1 MEKLLELNPKKCTAC
16 YACIKACPV
25 KAIYLSK
32 DSLTPSINEK
42 RCIGCG
48 SCIMSCSYNAI
59 TPISNIEKVEDLLK
73 TSRTAAIC
81 DPSIAGEFDDI
92 TDYRKFVMMIRKLGF
107 TYVNEVSFGVDIVAE
122 KQTNLLKIHK
132 GKNYITSHCPVMS
145 MYVERFQPSLTDNLS
160 PIIPPFAATAAVV
173 RRLYGEDIKV
183 VNITPCLG
191 AKKININYKGLN
203 RVDAFLSFKE
213 LRKLFAKN
221 NIKEENVEFSDF
233 DEPFGNLG
241 SLYPIPNGFIEACN
255 EKESII
261 EGNYI
266 TAEGK
271 TDSIDLVNQFANKSN
286 ILQSNINVY
295 FCKGCFMAPGC
306 TKGNKFIRNNFVKQ
320 YALKRINS
328 LDKKKWKDNID
339 NYSNKA
345 EIINFY
351 TPNDQTLPKPTKQQI
366 EEAFASLGKKDG
378 ARNTNCRSCGYNSC
392 TELAIAI
399 AQGIATNDMCFSLAR
414 KDNKD
419 YSKQLKLTTENLVE
433 LQKRFSSLQEDFN
446 TSKQTDIEM
455 KKTLSSL
462 ISHLYP
468 AIAIVDNNYKILE
481 SNSSFV
487 DILGDDAKEIDEII
501 PGLIGANVQNL
512 LPINLFSQVE
522 YVLTSG
528 EDILNKDIDLGGKFI
543 NVSIFTLVANKKIGL
558 IFRNLYNEQ
567 ERPEEIIH
575 RVNEVIKENL
585 TEVQQIGFILG
596 ETASK
601 TEKMLNSIIKTYK
614 EQMGK

>member
-1 MEKLLELNPKKCTAC
+1 MEKLLELNPQKCTAC

-48 SCIMSCSYNAI
+48 SCIISCSYNAI
-59 TPISNIEKVEDLLK
+59 TPISNIEKVEELLK

-122 KQTNLLKIHK
+122 KQTNLLKTHK

-160 PIIPPFAATAAVV
+160 PIIPPFAATAATV

-241 SLYPIPNGFIEACN
+241 SLYPIPNGFVEACG
-255 EKESII
+255 EKQSILQ
-261 EGNYI
+261 GNYI

-271 TDSIDLVNQFANKSN
+271 TDSIDLVNQFATKSN
-286 ILQSNINVY
+286 LLQSNINVY

-328 LDKKKWKDNID
+328 LDKKKWQENID

-366 EEAFASLGKKDG
+366 EEAFNSLGKKDS

-433 LQKRFSSLQEDFN
+433 LQKRFSTIQEAFN
-446 TSKQTDIEM
+446 LAKQTDSEM

-481 SNSSFV
+481 SNASFV
-487 DILGDDAKEIDEII
+487 DILGDDAKEIDEVV
-501 PGLIGANVQNL
+501 PGLIGASVQNL
-512 LPINLFSQVE
+512 LPTNLFSQVE
-522 YVLTSG
+522 YVSKTS

>member
-1 MEKLLELNPKKCTAC
+1 MEKIIELNPNKCTAC
-16 YACIKACPV
+16 YACIKTCPV

-32 DSLTPSINEK
+32 DSLTPQINEK

-48 SCIMSCSYNAI
+48 SCIMACSYDAI
-59 TPISNIEKVEDLLK
+59 TPISNIEKVEEILSSNK
-73 TSRTAAIC
+73 TAAIC

-107 TYVNEVSFGVDIVAE
+107 SYVNEVSFGVDIVAE
-122 KQTNLLKIHK
+122 KQVNLLKTHK
-132 GKNYITSHCPVMS
+132 GKNYITSHCPVMN
-145 MYVERFQPSLTDNLS
+145 MYIERFQPSLTDNLS

-213 LRKLFAKN
+213 LRQLFAKN
-221 NIKEENVEFSDF
+221 NIKEENVEYSDF

-241 SLYPIPNGFIEACN
+241 SLYPIPNGFVEACK
-255 EKESII
+255 EKESIL
-261 EGNYI
+261 EGNFI

-271 TDSIDLVNQFANKSN
+271 TDSIDLVNQFASKSN
-286 ILQSNINVY
+286 MLQSNINVY

-328 LDKKKWKDNID
+328 LDCKKWQDNVET
-339 NYSNKA
+339 YSNKA

-351 TPNDQTLPKPTKQQI
+351 TPNNQTLPQPTKQQI
-366 EEAFASLGKKDG
+366 EDAFVSLGKKDE
-378 ARNTNCRSCGYNSC
+378 ARNTNCRSCGYDSC

-399 AQGIATNDMCFSLAR
+399 AQGIATNDMCFSLAK

-419 YSKQLKLTTENLVE
+419 YSKQLKVTTENLVE
-433 LQKRFSSLQEDFN
+433 LQKRFSTLNEDFN
-446 TSKQTDIEM
+446 IAKQTDIEL
-455 KKTLSSL
+455 KNTLSSL

-468 AIAIVDNNYKILE
+468 AIAIIDNNYKILE
-481 SNSSFV
+481 SNTAFI

-501 PGLIGANVQNL
+501 PGLIGANVQTL
-512 LPINLFSQVE
+512 LPKDILSQIE
-522 YVLTSG
+522 YVNKSG

-543 NVSIFTLVANKKIGL
+543 NISVFTLIANKKTGL
-558 IFRNLYNEQ
+558 IFRNLYTEQ
-567 ERPEEIIH
+567 ERPQEIIH
-575 RVNEVIKENL
+575 RVNEVIKANL

-601 TEKMLNSIIKTYK
+601 TEKMLNAIIKTYK
-614 EQMGK
+614 EQIGK